1 MFYLFRFHLK
11 STRILLSSVRSA
23 VPVWL
28 GKSYATIWLACC
40 FRVHTTAWWNLRWY
54 HPLYPAQALYRL
66 GTGPGLG

>member
-28 GKSYATIWLACC
+28 GNSYGTIWLACC
-40 FRVHTTAWWNLRWY
+40 FRVHTTAWWNL
-54 HPLYPAQALYRL
+54 
-66 GTGPGLG
+66 